1 MSVQRGEVVRVDWP
15 YSDRTGS
22 KVRPAVVIQDDPYN
36 HQIADTLLILVSRT
50 QRAVGDT
57 EAEIDPGVET
67 QSGLRYRSIVSC
79 TNLLTID
86 QGLIVQTMGH
96 LSAAAMQRIDVCL
109 KKALGLSSTAQCSE
123 RRYAEEPFR
132 LCNTY

>member
-1 MSVQRGEVVRVDWP
+1 MSMQRGDVVRVDWP

-22 KVRPAVVIQDDPYN
+22 KVRPAVVIQDDLDN
-36 HQIADTLLILVSRT
+36 RRLADTVLVLVSRT
-50 QRAVGDT
+50 HRAVRAT
-57 EAEIDPGVET
+57 EVEIDPATET

-96 LSAAAMQRIDVCL
+96 LSAAAVQRIDTCL
-109 KKALGLSSTAQCSE
+109 KNALGL
-123 RRYAEEPFR
+123 P
-132 LCNTY
+132 